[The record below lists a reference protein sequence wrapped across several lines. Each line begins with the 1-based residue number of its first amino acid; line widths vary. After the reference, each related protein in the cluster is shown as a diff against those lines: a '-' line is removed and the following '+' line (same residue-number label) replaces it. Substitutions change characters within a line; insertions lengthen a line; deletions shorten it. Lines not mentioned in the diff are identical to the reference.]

1 MGRPHQLVCY
11 YEAIADMDKDSL
23 VNLKPTLITHYRTQG
38 SVVPCSMEGV
48 SSYVEFSTQFQTKI
62 KKNID
67 LWEDLVCPSC

>member
-38 SVVPCSMEGV
+38 SIEGV
-48 SSYVEFSTQFQTKI
+48 YSYVELLLKLRL
-62 KKNID
+62 KG
-67 LWEDLVCPSC
+67 EY

>member
-38 SVVPCSMEGV
+38 PLLDKRGV
-48 SSYVEFSTQFQTKI
+48 HVYSYVEFSTHI
-62 KKNID
+62 
-67 LWEDLVCPSC
+67 